1 PVSLPAEIVT
11 TQAIVPTAEV
21 PSHESTRAKE
31 VPTPPPS
38 STKSPRLLVAE
49 DNPVN
54 QKLIVRLLEKLGH
67 QVDIAS
73 NGLEAVKAMSELGYS
88 VVLMDCQM
96 PEMDGFEATAEIRK
110 RDLQDGIH
118 TPVIAV
124 TAHAMKGDRERCLA
138 AGMDDYVSKPVRS
151 EDL

>member
-1 PVSLPAEIVT
+1 M
-11 TQAIVPTAEV
+11 
-21 PSHESTRAKE
+21 
-31 VPTPPPS
+31 
-38 STKSPRLLVAE
+38 VAE

-67 QVDIAS
+67 QADVAA
-73 NGLEAVKAMSELGYS
+73 NGLEAVEAISQLGYS
-88 VVLMDCQM
+88 IVLMDCQM

-110 RDLQDGIH
+110 RDEQDGIH

-151 EDL
+151 EDLKAALDRWLEKCLPCSSKFPLDPQHPRLVDRQKKHLICKKH